1 MIYEGKT
8 FTMKDGRS
16 CVLRAPR
23 PEDAGD
29 MLRFITAISGET
41 PFIMRTPEECTE
53 TVEQERAFIEGTLS
67 SPVCMMIVAQ
77 VDGEIA
83 GNCQINFQ
91 KRVKVKHRAS
101 LGIGLYQKYW
111 GLGIGTALMKELIA
125 AARAR
130 GVMQL
135 ELQHIEGNVR
145 ARALY
150 EKNGFRVVAEIP
162 NAIRLPDGTLLKEYH
177 MILPL

>member
-8 FTMKDGRS
+8 LTLKDGCE

-23 PEDAGD
+23 AEDAEE
-29 MLRFITAISGET
+29 MHRFITAISGET
-41 PFIMRTPEECTE
+41 HFIMRTPEECTE
-53 TVEQERAFIEGTLS
+53 TVEKETKFLEGTLS
-67 SPVCMMIVAQ
+67 SPACMMIIAQ

-83 GNCQINFQ
+83 GNCQINF
-91 KRVKVKHRAS
+91 KTRVKDKHRAS

-111 GLGIGTALMKELIA
+111 GLGVGTALMNELIA

-150 EKNGFRVVAEIP
+150 EKVGFRVVAEIP
-162 NAIRLPDGTLLKEYH
+162 NAIRLPDGTLLKEYW
-177 MILPL
+177 MVKEL